1 MTDVTQIS
9 TEIFNQL
16 KTRADT
22 QGVSVNKLL
31 LQLLDTS
38 NSSSTETLKNSEEKY
53 RTLFELATD
62 AILTI
67 LQPDGDIMDVNAA
80 AENLLGYSKAELN
93 TMTSFDLLVPG
104 TFDGMQKA
112 WEEKV
117 AEHGSSRLET
127 VWVHKDGS
135 HVPVSISGR
144 PIEING
150 QSFIHLIGHDISRR
164 LETEQALHESESRLQ
179 LALESTNEGLWD
191 RDIIANKTY
200 LSPRYFTILGYEPNE
215 FKLTFERWQ
224 SIIHPDDLPDLL
236 KSMQQQ
242 PPRLYNNH
250 EYRMQHKSGHYIW
263 VSDRSRTVE
272 RDEDGKATRIIGTIT
287 DITSRKQTELALKES
302 ESRYR
307 TVAQNLPDTVIV
319 LYDEDLRYTLVD
331 GQGLAQVGLRKED
344 IEGKRLGDVL
354 PPEIYEPNEP
364 AIQAALQGEV
374 TETVIQFKRQHFRIQ
389 ILPVRDDADMI
400 IGGMAVSHNITT
412 LKQVEHQL
420 KETVNQLE
428 LAITTAQLGVWHMD
442 IATGNMVWND
452 ILCNIYSVS
461 AETAPSNMDDW
472 VKYLHPDDF
481 TYATDQFRV
490 LADGESVYDVH
501 YRIVR
506 PDGKIRH
513 INASCTLIRDDSGEV
528 IKLFGVNQDMT
539 QYERAK
545 RHLAESESR
554 YRTLFNGSLHPIL
567 IYDENAR
574 IVMLNDVA
582 VRNLQTTRE
591 IAIGKQLGYFFPQN
605 QDLTV
610 DRIRKALD
618 LEDILFVE
626 DYIELH
632 DGGHWFWT
640 VVQPVPSNGNQPRQ
654 VQFISYDIT
663 DQKQWEAARQ
673 LSDQRHKATIEASL
687 DAVFLMKSVRDESNE
702 IIDFRIVEINEK
714 SAMQLNQTREELV
727 GSLICEMYPLQRE
740 LGLFDLYKQVVETG
754 NPVER
759 EFSVDRINSASGW
772 FFQQVVKV
780 DDGVAIMNRDITDK
794 KQSDQLAIEHERMKA
809 QFNKEREHN
818 LLIQRII
825 SALSHDLRTPLTVI
839 ATSRELLSKYYDRLT
854 EEKRLKRLDMIDHQ
868 IQYALNLLDDTVAM
882 ARGDLDERQFNPSP
896 TQLATLCQVSINELN
911 SIIDDSHQLVF
922 INKGDVEMADIDE
935 KLVYRILLNLL
946 SNAIKYSPQG
956 SDIRLELDRH
966 VSWVVLRVVDNG
978 IGIRG
983 DDLESIFDPFFRTR
997 EAQSFNG
1004 TGLGLSIVKDCVDR
1018 HHGIIRVESEMG
1030 HGTTFTIKLPANIQ
1044 A

>member
-9 TEIFNQL
+9 TEIREQL

-22 QGVSVNKLL
+22 QGVSVNELL
-31 LQLLDTS
+31 RQLLDTS
-38 NSSSTETLKNSEEKY
+38 NSSSTEALKNSEEKY
-53 RTLFELATD
+53 RTLFDLATD

-67 LQPDGDIMDVNAA
+67 LQPNGDIMDVNTA
-80 AENLLGYSKAELN
+80 AENLLGYSKAELK
-93 TMTSFDLLVPG
+93 TMNGSDLLVPG
-104 TFDGMQKA
+104 TFDGMQKT
-112 WEEKV
+112 WEEQV
-117 AEHGSSRLET
+117 AEHGSSRLEA

-135 HVPVSISGR
+135 HVPVSVSSR

-150 QSFIHLIGHDISRR
+150 QSFIQLIGHDISQR

-179 LALESTNEGLWD
+179 LAFESTNEGLWD
-191 RDIIANKTY
+191 QDIIANKTY
-200 LSPRYFTILGYEPNE
+200 LSPRYFTILGYEPYE
-215 FKLTFERWQ
+215 FKLTFEQWQ
-224 SIIHPDDLPDLL
+224 SMIHPDDLPDLL
-236 KSMQQQ
+236 KSMKQQ
-242 PPRLYNNH
+242 PPRLYNIH

-263 VSDRSRTVE
+263 VLDRSRTAE

-307 TVAQNLPDTVIV
+307 TIASNLPDTVIV
-319 LYDEDLRYTLVD
+319 LYDEDIRYTLVD
-331 GQGLAQVGLRKED
+331 GQGLAQIGLNKEE
-344 IEGKRLGDVL
+344 IEGKRLRDVL
-354 PPEIYEPNEP
+354 PPEVYEPNEP
-364 AIQAALQGEV
+364 AVQAALQGEI
-374 TETVIQFKRQHFRIQ
+374 TETVIQFKRQYFRIQ
-389 ILPVRDDADMI
+389 ILPVRDDKDMI
-400 IGGMAVSHNITT
+400 IGGMVVSHNITN
-412 LKQVEHQL
+412 LKHIEHQL

-428 LAITTAQLGVWHMD
+428 LAITTAQLGIWHMD
-442 IATGNMVWND
+442 IATGDIVWND
-452 ILCNIYSVS
+452 VLCNIYGVS
-461 AETAPSNMDDW
+461 PESTSRNIDDW
-472 VKYLHPDDF
+472 EKYLHPDDL

-490 LADGESVYDVH
+490 LTDGKSVYDVQ

-506 PDGKIRH
+506 PDGGVRH
-513 INASCTLIRDDSGEV
+513 INASGTVIRDDNGEIV
-528 IKLFGVNQDMT
+528 KLFGVNHDMT
-539 QYERAK
+539 EYERTK

-554 YRTLFNGSLHPIL
+554 YHTLFNGSLYPISVFNE
-567 IYDENAR
+567 YGQ
-574 IVMLNDVA
+574 IVMLNDIA
-582 VRNLQTTRE
+582 ARSMQTTPE
-591 IAIGKQLGYFFPQN
+591 MAIGKHVRDFFPDFHERTMN
-605 QDLTV
+605 
-610 DRIRKALD
+610 RIQQV
-618 LEDILFVE
+618 LEKQDILFVE

-640 VVQPVPSNGNQPRQ
+640 VVQPVPNESNQLRQ
-654 VQFISYDIT
+654 VQYISYDIT
-663 DQKQWEAARQ
+663 DQKRWEEARQ
-673 LSDQRHKATIEASL
+673 LSEQRYKATIEASL
-687 DAVFLMKSVRDESNE
+687 DGVYLMESVRDESNE

-714 SAMQLNQTREELV
+714 SVVQLNMPREKLV
-727 GSLICEMYPLQRE
+727 GSLICEMYPIQRE

-759 EFSVDRINSASGW
+759 EFPVDRINSAAAW

-780 DDGVAIMNRDITDK
+780 DDGVAIMNRDITDQK
-794 KQSDQLAIEHERMKA
+794 YSEQLTIDHERMKA

-882 ARGDLDERQFNPSP
+882 ARGDLDERQFKPSP
-896 TQLATLCQVSINELN
+896 IQLATLCQVSINELN
-911 SIIDDSHQLVF
+911 SVIDGSHQLVF
-922 INKGDVEMADIDE
+922 INKGKVEMADIDE
-935 KLVYRILLNLL
+935 TLVNRILLNLL

-956 SDIRLELDRH
+956 SHIRLELDRH
-966 VSWVVLRVVDNG
+966 VSWVVLRVIDNG

-983 DDLESIFDPFFRTR
+983 DDLDSIFDPFFRTR
-997 EAQSFNG
+997 EAQSFDG

-1030 HGTTFTIKLPANIQ
+1030 RGTTFTIKLPSNIQ
-1044 A
+1044 P